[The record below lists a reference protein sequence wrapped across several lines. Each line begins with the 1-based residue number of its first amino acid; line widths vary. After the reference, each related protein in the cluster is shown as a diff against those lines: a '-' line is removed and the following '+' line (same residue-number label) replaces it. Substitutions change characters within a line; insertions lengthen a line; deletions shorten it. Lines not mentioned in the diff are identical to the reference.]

1 MRGHGTY
8 TKNDVLYASVAGIV
22 QRVNKLISVL
32 PPKTKYQ
39 GEHKRA
45 FDHKK
50 ILCLSTSFRE
60 TVPFSKHN
68 LNCYL
73 KMAVV
78 WNQLL
83 WKQNWNLK
91 ALIFKSEEWRCE
103 LDTVKW
109 KTAVSFKK
117 NIFNLKTFSI
127 SGEIGDVVVG
137 RVTEVQQKRWKVDI
151 NCRLDAGNIS
161 ALLLREIWLFQI
173 FS

>member
-60 TVPFSKHN
+60 TVPFSEHN
-68 LNCYL
+68 LNCYF
-73 KMAVV
+73 KMAV
-78 WNQLL
+78 
-83 WKQNWNLK
+83 
-91 ALIFKSEEWRCE
+91 AL
-103 LDTVKW
+103 
-109 KTAVSFKK
+109 SFKLIIIK
-117 NIFNLKTFSI
+117 TELELKSLNL
-127 SGEIGDVVVG
+127 
-137 RVTEVQQKRWKVDI
+137 
-151 NCRLDAGNIS
+151 
-161 ALLLREIWLFQI
+161 QI
-173 FS
+173 RRMTL